1 MTTYAPPPHIGWN
14 QPTPEPVQVRAE
26 PVQVR
31 AEAAGF
37 AAVLT
42 RIRTIRPPTSSRTS
56 AGPCLSQPAL
66 AALAGIH
73 WTALYR
79 LEAGERTPKAATVRA
94 LADALDATPEERAAL
109 FLAAGYVDTEGR
121 R

>member
-1 MTTYAPPPHIGWN
+1 MTTYAPPPHVGWH
-14 QPTPEPVQVRAE
+14 QPTPA

-37 AAVLT
+37 GAVLT
-42 RIRTIRPPTSSRTS
+42 RIRMSRPPTSSRTC
-56 AGPCLSQPAL
+56 AGPCLSVPDL

-79 LEAGERTPKAATVRA
+79 LEAGDRTPKAATARA
-94 LADALDATPEERAAL
+94 LCIALGATPEERAAL
-109 FLAAGYVDTEGR
+109 FLAAGYVDTEAGR
-121 R
+121 

>member
-1 MTTYAPPPHIGWN
+1 MTVYAPPPHVGWH

-26 PVQVR
+26 
-31 AEAAGF
+31 AAGF
-37 AAVLT
+37 GAVLT
-42 RIRTIRPPTSSRTS
+42 RIRSIRPPTSSYRS
-56 AGPCLSQPAL
+56 AGPCLSVPDL

-94 LADALDATPEERAAL
+94 LCIALAATPEERAAL
-109 FLAAGYVDTEGR
+109 FRSAGYVDTEARG
-121 R
+121 

>member
-1 MTTYAPPPHIGWN
+1 MTVYAPPPHVGW
-14 QPTPEPVQVRAE
+14 QTATPEPVQVRS
-26 PVQVR
+26 
-31 AEAAGF
+31 EAVAL

-42 RIRTIRPPTSSRTS
+42 RIRTIRPPTSSRTC
-56 AGPCLSQPAL
+56 AGPCLSVPDL

-94 LADALDATPEERAAL
+94 LCEALGATPEERAQL
-109 FLAAGYVDTEGR
+109 FLAAGYVDMEAGR
-121 R
+121 

>member
-1 MTTYAPPPHIGWN
+1 MTTYAPPPHVGWN
-14 QPTPEPVQVRAE
+14 QPTPA

-37 AAVLT
+37 GAVLT
-42 RIRTIRPPTSSRTS
+42 RIRTIRPPTSSHTN
-56 AGPCLSQPAL
+56 AGPCLSVVTL

-79 LEAGERTPKAATVRA
+79 LERGERTPKAATVRA
-94 LADALDATPEERAAL
+94 LADALAATPEERAEM
-109 FLAAGYVDTEGR
+109 FSSAGYVDTGVR
-121 R
+121 G